1 MLSVTNKT
9 LLSVINKTFMLSA
22 TIKPFMQCRG
32 ALKMGE
38 LAISYMKYLK
48 VIYKFFN

>member
-1 MLSVTNKT
+1 MLNTTNKP
-9 LLSVINKTFMLSA
+9 FMLSA
-22 TIKPFMQCRG
+22 TNKPFMQYRG
-32 ALKMGE
+32 ALKMGG